1 MNSFVGSSY
10 IWMVGSSLIEKAHTH
25 VKRRPMGVNL
35 SLSDRYGVNVLW
47 AGSSG
52 LHFKFVINLC
62 QALKN
67 CYFSMGLPTPLYLVI
82 HAGGNDIGRT
92 PTGSLR
98 KYICAVLTYLK
109 VLLPGTVIVW
119 SCILPRLKWRHSDNT
134 VAMEDARARINRGVI
149 RSVVSEGGR
158 AIKHPDFQDKHPA
171 LFSDN
176 THLSFIGNDIFLNS
190 FQGAF
195 ETFLNYP
202 NVKVYPVE

>member
-1 MNSFVGSSY
+1 
-10 IWMVGSSLIEKAHTH
+10 
-25 VKRRPMGVNL
+25 MGVNL
-35 SLSDRYGVNVLW
+35 NLSDRYGVNVLW

-52 LHFKFVINLC
+52 LRFEFVINLC

-67 CYFSMGLPTPLYLVI
+67 CYFSMGIPTLLYVCTWLSMR
-82 HAGGNDIGRT
+82 GGNDIGRI

-98 KYICAVLTYLK
+98 KCISAVLTYLK

-119 SCILPRLKWRHSDNT
+119 SCILPRIKWRHSDNHGRCQGSNKQGGYT
-134 VAMEDARARINRGVI
+134 VCGFR
-149 RSVVSEGGR
+149 GGR

-176 THLSFIGNDIFLNS
+176 THLSFIGIDIFLNS

-195 ETFLNYP
+195 ETFLYYP